1 MENLNNLIPVGG
13 LGPLIVTYGG
23 KLLLA
28 LLTLGIGMWLI
39 KRLMRIMGKYF
50 ELRKYEETLKKFLTQ
65 LISAV
70 LKVLLIISVVSMLG
84 VQMTAFIALLGA
96 IGLAFGMALSGTL
109 QNFAGG
115 VLLLILKP
123 FKVGDYIEAQDYSG
137 TVESIQIFHTILLT
151 PDKKTI
157 IIPNGPLSN
166 GAAINYSASPLRRV
180 DWNFGIGYTDSIDE
194 AREIITNL
202 LVNDKRVLKDP
213 APFVGVASLEESSI
227 NIVTRAWVNASDF
240 WDLFFEMNEKVR
252 KTFDQK
258 GISIP
263 FPQRNV
269 HVYETKKLM

>member
-1 MENLNNLIPVGG
+1 M
-13 LGPLIVTYGG
+13 
-23 KLLLA
+23 
-28 LLTLGIGMWLI
+28 
-39 KRLMRIMGKYF
+39 
-50 ELRKYEETLKKFLTQ
+50 
-65 LISAV
+65 
-70 LKVLLIISVVSMLG
+70 
-84 VQMTAFIALLGA
+84 
-96 IGLAFGMALSGTL
+96 
-109 QNFAGG
+109 
-115 VLLLILKP
+115 
-123 FKVGDYIEAQDYSG
+123 GDYIEAQDYSG

>member
-13 LGPLIVTYGG
+13 LGPLIITYGG

-28 LLTLGIGMWLI
+28 LLTLVIGLWLI
-39 KRLMRIMGKYF
+39 KRLIRIMGKYF

-115 VLLLILKP
+115 VLLLMLKP

-180 DWNFGIGYTDSIDE
+180 DWTFGIGYTDSIDE
-194 AREIITNL
+194 AREIITGL

-213 APFVGVASLEESSI
+213 APFIGVASLEESSV
-227 NIVTRAWVNASDF
+227 NMVTRAWVNASDY

-269 HVYETKKLM
+269 HVFEAKKVI

>member
-1 MENLNNLIPVGG
+1 MENLNNLLPAGG
-13 LGPLIVTYGG
+13 FGPLIITYGG

-28 LLTLGIGMWLI
+28 LLTLVIGMWLI

-50 ELRKYEETLKKFLTQ
+50 ELRKYEETLKKFLSQ

-180 DWNFGIGYTDSIDE
+180 DWNFGIGYTDSIDD

-213 APFVGVASLEESSI
+213 APFIGVASLEESSI

>member
-13 LGPLIVTYGG
+13 LGPLIITYGG

-28 LLTLGIGMWLI
+28 LLTLFIGMWLI

-50 ELRKYEETLKKFLTQ
+50 ELRKYEETLKKFLSQ

-180 DWNFGIGYTDSIDE
+180 DWNFGIGYSDSIDE

-213 APFVGVASLEESSI
+213 APFIGVASLEESSI

>member
-13 LGPLIVTYGG
+13 LGPLIITYGG

-28 LLTLGIGMWLI
+28 LLTLVIGLWLI
-39 KRLMRIMGKYF
+39 KRLIRIMGKYF

-115 VLLLILKP
+115 VLLLMLKP

-180 DWNFGIGYTDSIDE
+180 DWTFGIGYTDSIDE
-194 AREIITNL
+194 AREIITGL

-213 APFVGVASLEESSI
+213 APFIGVASLEESSV
-227 NIVTRAWVNASDF
+227 NMVTRAWVNASDY

-269 HVYETKKLM
+269 HVFEAKK